1 MMPLSNIKNDIVL
14 VIVPRIQ
21 DDFGYTPAGA
31 ALLKGSLEAAG
42 FSSKI
47 LDFNSALDAE
57 FRNSVDQITELDNFF
72 FYNNFYNLRVWNVVE
87 TFLDTWARQI
97 IALNPTWVG
106 ISVFSYNSHRAT
118 RLLSIKLKLLNPD
131 IKIVIGGG
139 GIATDYSFPETLKE
153 QGIIDAYI
161 RGEGELAL
169 VELLR
174 GNVDYPGINGRTS
187 EQIKD
192 LDNIPYPNYDD
203 YDLKTYTNRKGL
215 EALPITGSRGCVR
228 NCTFCDVASQWPKYY
243 YRSGQSIAN
252 EIIHQTQ
259 KYGVTAFRFT
269 DSLINGSLK
278 AFRDMI
284 FTLSSYRETLSD
296 EKKFTWDT
304 HFIVRGPDQMP
315 PNHFD
320 LMKAAGAGTLLIG
333 IESGSEN
340 VRNHMKKGFSQQ
352 DLDYTM
358 QQLDRVSI
366 KCRMLMIIGYP
377 TETDEDF
384 QLTLDMFD
392 RYVPYLKN
400 GIIEE
405 VNLGLTLNLLKN
417 TPLTDNLNK
426 YNLVQSNSHINNW
439 ICKDNPTLDYKKRL
453 RRRIE
458 VQSHCENLGYK
469 VFESANY
476 TKQLFN
482 SWQEVQ
488 KLNYSEPKILK
499 NFSFDREKG
508 GLVETPDTDTI
519 TWKIQQKSKS

>member
-1 MMPLSNIKNDIVL
+1 
-14 VIVPRIQ
+14 
-21 DDFGYTPAGA
+21 
-31 ALLKGSLEAAG
+31 
-42 FSSKI
+42 
-47 LDFNSALDAE
+47 
-57 FRNSVDQITELDNFF
+57 
-72 FYNNFYNLRVWNVVE
+72 
-87 TFLDTWARQI
+87 
-97 IALNPTWVG
+97 
-106 ISVFSYNSHRAT
+106 
-118 RLLSIKLKLLNPD
+118 
-131 IKIVIGGG
+131 
-139 GIATDYSFPETLKE
+139 
-153 QGIIDAYI
+153 
-161 RGEGELAL
+161 
-169 VELLR
+169 
-174 GNVDYPGINGRTS
+174 
-187 EQIKD
+187 
-192 LDNIPYPNYDD
+192 
-203 YDLKTYTNRKGL
+203 
-215 EALPITGSRGCVR
+215 
-228 NCTFCDVASQWPKYY
+228 
-243 YRSGQSIAN
+243 
-252 EIIHQTQ
+252 
-259 KYGVTAFRFT
+259 
-269 DSLINGSLK
+269 
-278 AFRDMI
+278 
-284 FTLSSYRETLSD
+284 
-296 EKKFTWDT
+296 
-304 HFIVRGPDQMP
+304 
-315 PNHFD
+315 
-320 LMKAAGAGTLLIG
+320 
-333 IESGSEN
+333 
-340 VRNHMKKGFSQQ
+340 MKKGFSQQ

-358 QQLDRVSI
+358 QQLDRVGI

>member
-1 MMPLSNIKNDIVL
+1 MHDIVL
-14 VIVPRIQ
+14 AIVPRIQ

-31 ALLKGSLEAAG
+31 ALLKGSLESAG

-47 LDFNSALDAE
+47 LDFNSTVDAE
-57 FRNSVDQITELDNFF
+57 FRNSAEQITELNNFF
-72 FYNNFYNLRVWNVVE
+72 FYNNFYNIRVWGIVE
-87 TFLDTWARQI
+87 QLLDNWAKQI

-118 RLLSIKLKLLNPD
+118 RLLSLKLKLLNPN

-139 GIATDYSFPETLKE
+139 GIATDYTFPETLKE

-161 RGEGELAL
+161 RGEGEIAL
-169 VELLR
+169 IELLR
-174 GNVDYPGINGRTS
+174 GNTNYPGINGLS
-187 EQIKD
+187 PKQIKN
-192 LDNIPYPNYDD
+192 LDDIPYPNYDD
-203 YDLKTYTNRKGL
+203 YDLKTYTNKKGL

-228 NCTFCDVASQWPKYY
+228 KCTFCDVASQWPKYY
-243 YRSGQSIAN
+243 YRSGQSITN

-284 FTLSSYRETLSD
+284 FTLSAYRKTLPD
-296 EKKFTWDT
+296 EKKFIWDT
-304 HFIVRGPDQMP
+304 HFIVRSPNQMP
-315 PNHFD
+315 PEHFD
-320 LMKAAGAGTLLIG
+320 IMKAAGAGTMLIG
-333 IESGSEN
+333 VESGSEQ
-340 VRNHMKKGFSQQ
+340 VRNHMKKGFSQR
-352 DLDYTM
+352 DLDYTLE
-358 QQLDRVSI
+358 QLNRVGI
-366 KCRMLMIIGYP
+366 RCRVLMIIGYP

-384 QLTLDMFD
+384 QETLDMFD
-392 RYVPYLKN
+392 RYLPYLKN

-405 VNLGLTLNLLKN
+405 VNLGLTLNLLRN
-417 TPLTDNLNK
+417 TPLSNNLDK
-426 YNLVQSNSHINNW
+426 YNLVQSNLHINNW

-453 RRRIE
+453 QRRIK
-458 VQSHCENLGYK
+458 VQAHCEKLGYK
-469 VFESANY
+469 VFEAKNY

-488 KLNYSEPKILK
+488 NLTNVHPEIIK

-508 GLVETPDTDTI
+508 GLIETSNTNSNTI
-519 TWKIQQKSKS
+519 VWSPK